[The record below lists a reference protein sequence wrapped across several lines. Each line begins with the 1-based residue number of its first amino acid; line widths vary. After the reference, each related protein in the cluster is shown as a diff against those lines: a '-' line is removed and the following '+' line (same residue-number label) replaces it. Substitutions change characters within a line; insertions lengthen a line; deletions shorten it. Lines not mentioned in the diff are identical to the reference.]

1 MMNRKDIRIRAVT
14 PDDARQL
21 LDIYRPYVEKTAITF
36 EYDVPTLEEFQNR
49 IHKTLQHYPYI
60 AAEKDGELL
69 GYAYTGPFVGRAAYD
84 WAVETSIYLRE
95 DCRKMGIG
103 KMLYEKIEEISRA
116 QNILSLNACIGLPE
130 IPDEHLDDN
139 SVRFHAHIGFDMV
152 GEFHKCGYKFG
163 TWYNMV
169 WMEKMIAEHPAVPA
183 PVIAFPDLDIKYLF

>member
-1 MMNRKDIRIRAVT
+1 MIKRL
-14 PDDARQL
+14 PQ
-21 LDIYRPYVEKTAITF
+21 
-36 EYDVPTLEEFQNR
+36 
-49 IHKTLQHYPYI
+49 YPYI
-60 AAEKDGELL
+60 VAQRGGELL
-69 GYAYTGPFVGRAAYD
+69 GYAYLSPFVGRAAYL
-84 WAVETSIYLRE
+84 WAAETTIYLRR

-152 GEFHKCGYKFG
+152 GEVHKCGYNFG
-163 TWYNMV
+163 TLYNMV

-183 PVIAFPDLDIKYLF
+183 PIIAFPDLDIKYLF